1 VVKIRRDT
9 ARNLL
14 KIVNYLNEKKDWS
27 WIREIARKTN
37 LHHKTVSR
45 LITNHLQAI
54 IEEQTLEPFKIKM
67 VKLKPNIDI
76 KSVYRFLTLKE
87 RLES

>member
-1 VVKIRRDT
+1 MIKIRKDT

-14 KIVNYLNEKKDWS
+14 KIINYLNEKKDWT

-45 LITNHLQAI
+45 LISNHLQI
-54 IEEQTLEPFKIKM
+54 FIEEQTLEPFRIRM
-67 VKLKPNIDI
+67 IRLKPYLDI
-76 KSVYRFLTLKE
+76 KNIYKFLALKE
-87 RLES
+87 RLKT